1 MHIARSDYIA
11 SPNKGGRCN
20 AGIFQVSHL
29 EPLGSGRHI
38 ECKRDQGELRAE
50 MGEHGARAGFT
61 DDLIHDVI
69 QSRVATPGERALIG
83 EAGCNVLIEDQRV
96 RETLPAASHINEH
109 I

>member
-20 AGIFQVSHL
+20 TGIFQVSHL
-29 EPLGSGRHI
+29 EPLSSGRHV

-50 MGEHGARAGFT
+50 IGEHGARAGFT

-69 QSRVATPGERALIG
+69 QGRVATPGERALIG
-83 EAGCNVLIEDQRV
+83 EAGCNVLILYR
-96 RETLPAASHINEH
+96 TLLHVILQ
-109 I
+109 